1 MPTAPAR
8 KSGRQGPVK
17 KLDLK
22 AVARILRDHGCGES
36 VASLARRH
44 GVSGPTIKS
53 WCSYAGLDE
62 YWLKQ
67 VRQLERSNWV
77 LLKRAQRAE
86 TNLKAATHVI
96 KRLEPSPKR
105 RATYASALQAAFA
118 LPRQQTNM
126 ICGISKSTGQV
137 CAGFDSDHV
146 LVDLMKKYLQENP
159 GAGFKGMFDVAL
171 KSKGYLRSHAIRAY
185 REARLAKMW
194 RKKPVHVP
202 ERIVRRIMAA
212 GRRDEVWSIDF
223 LVDALPTGKRYYVF
237 SAVDT
242 FSREC
247 VACIALAKATG
258 QAVVDAL
265 EVVRKSGRKAKTLHS
280 DNGSQFKSVVYEAWT
295 RACGIKRRY
304 SRPYH
309 SSDNACVE
317 RFNRTLRDEV
327 LNWYRFKNLAEV
339 QRMLDDWRVRYNMGR
354 PHMSLHGLSP
364 LQFVSLY
371 S

>member
-126 ICGISKSTGQV
+126 ICGVSKSTG
-137 CAGFDSDHV
+137 
-146 LVDLMKKYLQENP
+146 
-159 GAGFKGMFDVAL
+159 
-171 KSKGYLRSHAIRAY
+171 
-185 REARLAKMW
+185 
-194 RKKPVHVP
+194 
-202 ERIVRRIMAA
+202 
-212 GRRDEVWSIDF
+212 
-223 LVDALPTGKRYYVF
+223 
-237 SAVDT
+237 
-242 FSREC
+242 
-247 VACIALAKATG
+247 
-258 QAVVDAL
+258 
-265 EVVRKSGRKAKTLHS
+265 
-280 DNGSQFKSVVYEAWT
+280 
-295 RACGIKRRY
+295 
-304 SRPYH
+304 
-309 SSDNACVE
+309 
-317 RFNRTLRDEV
+317 
-327 LNWYRFKNLAEV
+327 
-339 QRMLDDWRVRYNMGR
+339 
-354 PHMSLHGLSP
+354 
-364 LQFVSLY
+364 
-371 S
+371 